1 MEHYDFIF
9 AGGGLAGLSLAL
21 QIAHSPLSD
30 ASILIVDQD
39 AKLQDDRTW
48 GFWSN
53 RAGLYDEI
61 VSRSWD
67 QIKFYGKNYERL
79 IDLGDYRYQ
88 VIRGADL
95 YRFAHQKLSAL
106 PNVRFLNGK
115 VTKIQDGADRA
126 RLAVNGQT
134 VSGTWIFDSLFKASQ
149 IEVNPT
155 RYHYLKMC
163 FKGWE
168 IETEE
173 DLFEAQAATLLDFR
187 TPQKHDVRFF
197 YVLPYSE
204 RRALVEYTL
213 FSTAHL
219 CQSEYQGALKAY
231 IQDTLGIQRYRIL
244 GRESGGIPVT
254 DHPFPRRTGQRIMA
268 IGLKGGRLKPTAGY
282 AFTRIQ
288 KDSAAILRSLL
299 ENGHPFDVPT
309 DPERYRFMDALL
321 LDLMCLHGEQ
331 IKPIF
336 TELFKNNPVERIFR
350 LLDEEASLQ
359 DLGKIIA
366 SLPPAPFLGALLRQS
381 RRIRPESPASGKGYS
396 PLRTAR

>member
-21 QIAHSPLSD
+21 QIALSPLSD

-39 AKLQDDRTW
+39 AKLQDDHTW

-67 QIKFYGKNYERL
+67 QIQFYGEDYERL

-95 YRFAHQKLSAL
+95 YRFANQKLSAF
-106 PNVRFLNGK
+106 PNVHFLNGK
-115 VTKIQDGADRA
+115 VTRIQDGADRA
-126 RLAVNGQT
+126 WLTVNDQT

-149 IEVNPT
+149 IEVDPA

-173 DLFEAQAATLLDFR
+173 DLFEARAATLLDFR

-213 FSTAHL
+213 FSAAHL

-254 DHPFPRRTGQRIMA
+254 DYPFPRRTGQRIMA

-299 ENGHPFDVPT
+299 ENGHPFDVPA
-309 DPERYRFMDALL
+309 DPERYRLMDALL

-331 IKPIF
+331 IKPVF
-336 TELFKNNPVERIFR
+336 TALFKNNPVERIFR
-350 LLDEEASLQ
+350 LLDEEASVQ
-359 DLGKIIA
+359 DLGKIIT
-366 SLPPAPFLGALLRQS
+366 SLPPAPFLGALFRLSRQKS
-381 RRIRPESPASGKGYS
+381 RSWQPVQELVAHLSR
-396 PLRTAR
+396 